1 MPHQD
6 VAQLFRGAVGHHQA
20 GRLDVAERGYRAA
33 LAEDPLHVAS
43 LHHLGIIALQTGR
56 ARDAIE
62 LIGRA
67 AGLKPELPDQQYNL
81 GVALQGV
88 GRLDEAATCY
98 RNAIAL
104 RPDYAA
110 AHMNLGNLRLVQGR
124 LSEAIVSYRQL
135 LALEPRSAVAH
146 YNIANV
152 LVRQERW
159 AEAETSYRMAIDC
172 KPDFAEAYNNLGNT
186 LKDQGR
192 LADAAQAYR
201 RALALKTDYAEVHNN
216 LGIVASLDSAH
227 GEAVKHF
234 RAAVALAPQFVE
246 ARNNLGLALSRRGAT
261 DAAIREFE
269 AALALRPG
277 DLDATH
283 HLARE
288 LLAVGAAG
296 EAAAMLKRALPA
308 GTAETRSL
316 LALCLQSLSAEALE
330 PLRVE
335 VQRALCEG
343 WARGGELER
352 VGISL
357 VTRTAGIADCVAK
370 LDAGVA
376 LDGADLAKLAGDP
389 LARQLLI
396 TGRAC
401 DRDLERVLTAA
412 RRRLVASAQAGAEAA
427 ETRAEPLDFA
437 CALAQQCFINEYVFT
452 QTPDE
457 RAEVERLA
465 TAIAERIRAGAVIPP
480 HWLAVIAAYAPL
492 WRVEGAERL
501 VERGWPPPVDA
512 LLTQQVSEPAEERA
526 IRPSLP
532 VLTALDAS
540 SLVVQ
545 AQYEENPYP
554 RWVTPPPLIKPLS
567 VNDFV
572 RGKFPRA
579 PFRPLATP
587 DGPDVLIAGCGT
599 GSHAIEAHRRYAGAR
614 VLAID
619 LSRTALAY
627 AVRKTRALGLA
638 IEYAQADILE
648 LGSLGR
654 RFDMIE
660 AAGSLHHLVDPAAGW
675 RVLLSLL
682 KPGGVML
689 LGLYSEIARA
699 DINAARGFI
708 AARGCGGGSAGEIRR
723 CREEI
728 AAFPPGTPGKS
739 VLNSGDFYAT
749 SDCRDLLFHVQEYQH
764 TIPEIAAF
772 IAAENLTFLGFHLD
786 ARTLRAYAAHFPD
799 DVTMTDLTH
808 WDAFERTHP
817 HIFAAM
823 YQFGVQ
829 KA

>member
-1 MPHQD
+1 MSHQD
-6 VAQLFRGAVGHHQA
+6 IGQLFRGAIGHHQA
-20 GRLDVAERGYRAA
+20 GRLDVAERGYLAA
-33 LAEDPLHVAS
+33 LAQDPLHAAS

-88 GRLDEAATCY
+88 GRLDDAAACY
-98 RNAIAL
+98 RNAISL
-104 RPDYAA
+104 KPNYAA
-110 AHMNLGNLRLVQGR
+110 AHMNLGNLLLQQAR
-124 LSEAIVSYRQL
+124 LSEAIVSYRQM
-135 LALEPRSAVAH
+135 LALEPRSAIAH

-152 LVRQERW
+152 LVREERW
-159 AEAETSYRMAIDC
+159 AEAEASYRMAIDC
-172 KPDFAEAYNNLGNT
+172 KPDFAEAYNNLGNA

-201 RALALKTDYAEVHNN
+201 RSLALKPDYAEAHNN
-216 LGIVASLDSAH
+216 LGIIASLHGAD
-227 GEAVKHF
+227 GEAVKRF

-261 DAAIREFE
+261 EAATREFK
-269 AALALRPG
+269 AILALRPG
-277 DLDATH
+277 DLDATQ

-288 LLAVGAAG
+288 LLAIGAAS
-296 EAAAMLKRALPA
+296 EAAALLTRALPT

-330 PLRVE
+330 PLGGE
-335 VQRALCEG
+335 VLRALSDG

-357 VTRTAGIADCVAK
+357 LARR
-370 LDAGVA
+370 AGVA
-376 LDGADLAKLAGDP
+376 ECIAKLAAGMALEVADLAKLTGDP
-389 LARQLLI
+389 LARQVLI
-396 TGRAC
+396 SGRAS

-412 RRRLVASAQAGAEAA
+412 RRRLLASATAL
-427 ETRAEPLDFA
+427 TIAEPLDFV
-437 CALAQQCFINEYVFT
+437 CALAQQCFINEYVFV
-452 QTPDE
+452 QTPGE
-457 RAEVERLA
+457 RAEVEQLA
-465 TAIAERIRAGAVIPP
+465 DAIAARVRVGTGVPA
-480 HWLAVIAAYAPL
+480 HWIAAHAAYAPL
-492 WRVEGAERL
+492 SKVEGAERL
-501 VERGWPPPVDA
+501 LERNWPPAVDD
-512 LLTQQVSEPAEERA
+512 LLTQQIREPAEERA
-526 IRPSLP
+526 IRTSLP
-532 VLTALDAS
+532 ALTALDES
-540 SLVVQ
+540 SLIVQ

-587 DGPDVLIAGCGT
+587 HGPDVLIAGCGS

-627 AVRKTRALGLA
+627 AARKTRALGLA
-638 IEYAQADILE
+638 IEYAQADILK
-648 LGSLGR
+648 LGSIDR
-654 RFDMIE
+654 RFDVIE

-699 DINAARGFI
+699 DINAARAFI
-708 AARGCGGGSAGEIRR
+708 AARGYGGSPEEIRR

-728 AAFPPGTPGKS
+728 AAFQPGTPGRT
-739 VLNSGDFYAT
+739 VLNGGDFYAT

-772 IAAENLTFLGFHLD
+772 ISAENLTFLGFHLD
-786 ARTLRAYAAHFPD
+786 ARMLRAYAARFPD
-799 DVTMTDLTH
+799 DATMTDLAH
-808 WDAFERTHP
+808 WDAFERAHP
-817 HIFAAM
+817 HVFAAM
-823 YQFGVQ
+823 YQFCVQ

>member
-88 GRLDEAATCY
+88 GRLDQAAACY

-110 AHMNLGNLRLVQGR
+110 AHMNLGNLLLVQGR
-124 LSEAIVSYRQL
+124 LSEAIGSYRAL

-159 AEAETSYRMAIDC
+159 AEAEASYRTAIDC
-172 KPDFAEAYNNLGNT
+172 KPDFAEAYNNLGNS

-192 LADAAQAYR
+192 LADAAEAYG
-201 RALALKTDYAEVHNN
+201 RALARKPDYAEVHNN
-216 LGIVASLDSAH
+216 LGIVASLHSAH
-227 GEAVKHF
+227 GEALKHF

-246 ARNNLGLALSRRGAT
+246 ARNNLGLALSRQGET
-261 DAAIREFE
+261 EAAIREFE
-269 AALALRPG
+269 AVLALRPG
-277 DLDATH
+277 DLDATQ

-288 LLAVGAAG
+288 LLAIGAAG
-296 EAAAMLKRALPA
+296 EAAALLKRALPA

-316 LALCLQSLSAEALE
+316 IALCLQSLSAEALE
-330 PLRVE
+330 PLRGE

-357 VTRTAGIADCVAK
+357 ITRTAGVAECIAK

-376 LDGADLAKLAGDP
+376 LDGADLARLAGDP
-389 LARQLLI
+389 LARQVLI
-396 TGRAC
+396 CGRAC
-401 DRDLERVLTAA
+401 DRDLERVLTTA
-412 RRRLVASAQAGAEAA
+412 RRRLLAAAEAEATA
-427 ETRAEPLDFA
+427 ETSGEPLDFA
-437 CALAQQCFINEYVFT
+437 CALAQQCFINEYVFAQT
-452 QTPDE
+452 QDE
-457 RAEVERLA
+457 GAAAERLA
-465 TAIAERIRAGAVIPP
+465 AAIAERIRAGADIPA
-480 HWLAVIAAYAPL
+480 HWLAASAAYAPL
-492 WRVEGAERL
+492 CTIDGAERL
-501 VERGWPPPVDA
+501 LERGWPSPVLD
-512 LLTQQVSEPAEERA
+512 LLIQQVRERAEERA
-526 IRPSLP
+526 IRVALP
-532 VLTALDAS
+532 ALTALDAS
-540 SLVVQ
+540 SLAVQ

-567 VNDFV
+567 VNDFF
-572 RGKFPRA
+572 RGKFPHA
-579 PFRPLATP
+579 PLRPLATP
-587 DGPDVLIAGCGT
+587 GGPDVLIAGCGT

-638 IEYAQADILE
+638 IEYGQADILE
-648 LGSLGR
+648 LASLGR
-654 RFDMIE
+654 CFDVIE

-675 RVLLSLL
+675 RVLVSLL

-689 LGLYSEIARA
+689 LGLYSAIARA
-699 DINAARGFI
+699 DINAARAYI
-708 AARGCGGGSAGEIRR
+708 AARGCRGSPEEIRR

-728 AAFPPGTPGKS
+728 AAFAPGTPGRT
-739 VLNSGDFYAT
+739 VLNSGDFYAA

-772 IAAENLTFLGFHLD
+772 IAAENLSFLGFHLD
-786 ARTLRAYAAHFPD
+786 ARTLRAYAARFPD
-799 DVTMTDLTH
+799 DVTMTDLTC
-808 WDAFERTHP
+808 WDAFERAQP

-823 YQFGVQ
+823 YQFVVQ